1 MSDYT
6 MRSPPPPPPPQEEK
20 GNGKFLGLSPRVWG
34 LLSDLGGGAALINN
48 PGGAAQVGTFMQN
61 QQATRQNNEILRD
74 QITRR
79 TKQQEAMDKIPGV
92 LSVFGIP
99 EEQKAAYG
107 LLAEANPDAFTQGL
121 MANFLAPPK
130 DKPNDIRVME
140 YLGLS
145 GAEGFAKYQEMKRTT
160 DPETQRLL
168 FEANRDIF
176 RLQQEVGTAGREET
190 ERGRADK
197 RDKIKLLRGSQNV
210 MRASELVNSLKDTAL
225 ETGTGG
231 LAGVT
236 RRDWM
241 GIYETGKKL
250 VLGQRTEEMKEVI
263 AEYDELE
270 KLMNEM
276 VNDRA
281 ETSGDT
287 QTDARRAS
295 LRAGSAGTDMAT
307 EANQRIL
314 ASLAQDYLDG
324 AWTIDYDLPNKAE
337 LQAFVGDIKG
347 YPQDQ
352 AAQPAQ
358 SATPSPGGPFTRT
371 PPSQT
376 PGYADVFN
384 AGSNRAAQARQ
395 TPTAPPAAT
404 DGQSTNKLN
413 MLFSA
418 MKEGGASLT
427 QMQQQLSKANTTV
440 ADVGNM
446 DLRAIT
452 QAEVD
457 AIIAYSETRK
467 RSLGAQGKA
476 AWEKQVTRLKKAK
489 LDFEK
494 RKAGEDWQDIPGVE
508 FFKKVE

>member
-1 MSDYT
+1 
-6 MRSPPPPPPPQEEK
+6 
-20 GNGKFLGLSPRVWG
+20 
-34 LLSDLGGGAALINN
+34 LSDLGGGAALINN

-145 GAEGFAKYQEMKRTT
+145 GAEGFAEYQKMKRTT
-160 DPETQRLL
+160 DPEIQRLL
-168 FEANRDIF
+168 FEANEAIF
-176 RLQQEVGTAGREET
+176 DYQQKLGVAGREDVD
-190 ERGRADK
+190 RVRQDK
-197 RDKIKLLRGSQNV
+197 RDRLKLFRGGQDV
-210 MRASELVNSLKDTAL
+210 MRATELINSLEGTEL
-225 ETGTGG
+225 ETGRGG
-231 LAGVT
+231 LAGIS
-236 RRDWM
+236 RRT
-241 GIYETGKKL
+241 GYAFYEAAKNV
-250 VLGQRTEEMKEVI
+250 VLGDRTDDEKRVI
-263 AEYDELE
+263 AEFDELE
-270 KLMNEM
+270 KLLTSI
-276 VNDRA
+276 VNDQA
-281 ETSGDT
+281 TDANSA
-287 QTDARRAS
+287 QTDRYRSS
-295 LRAGSAGTDMAT
+295 LAAGSAGTNMSSG
-307 EANQRIL
+307 ANRRVL
-314 ASLAQDYLDG
+314 SSLAQDYLDEANIIG
-324 AWTIDYDLPNKAE
+324 YDLPNKAE

-376 PGYADVFN
+376 PG
-384 AGSNRAAQARQ
+384 AAQARQ

-427 QMQQQLSKANTTV
+427 QMQQQLSKENITV

-467 RSLGAQGKA
+467 RSLGAEGKA
-476 AWEKQVTRLKKAK
+476 AWEKQVARLKKARNALPEREK
-489 LDFEK
+489 FELPTGVTVDWLDE
-494 RKAGEDWQDIPGVE
+494 
-508 FFKKVE
+508 